1 VDLSVVIVNW
11 NTCSYLRQCLE
22 SLSEERHG
30 GTQIEVIVVD
40 NASTDGSAQMVRQEF
55 PWVRLVANS
64 GNAGYAKGNNQGIS
78 LAEGRYVLLL
88 NPDTVVPKGAL
99 GKLTAWMD
107 SHPDV
112 GAVGVRLLNP
122 DGSVQPSCRSFP
134 EPAYLLYESLGLTLL
149 FPHSRR
155 FGAYRM
161 TWFGHDR
168 EMDVDQPMGS
178 ALAIRREA
186 VEDVGL
192 LDEQFPIF
200 FNEVDWCYRARQK
213 GWRIV
218 FTPDVEIVH
227 YGGRSTSQV
236 RLSAI
241 MESHRSLVRFY
252 QKHYRSRMFWTIYVL
267 VIFSIYAGALARL
280 AWAALQNRM
289 GRG

>member
-1 VDLSVVIVNW
+1 MVIVNW
-11 NTCSYLRQCLE
+11 NTCGYLRQCLQ
-22 SLSEERHG
+22 SLSAEA
-30 GTQIEVIVVD
+30 QSSSQAEVIVVD
-40 NASTDGSAQMVRQEF
+40 NASTDGSAEMVRQEF
-55 PWVRLVANS
+55 PWVKLVANS
-64 GNAGYAKGNNQGIS
+64 RNAGYAKGNNQGIL

-88 NPDTVVPKGAL
+88 NPDTVVPTGAL
-99 GKLTAWMD
+99 GKLIAWMD

-149 FPHSRR
+149 FPRSRR

-161 TWFGHDR
+161 TWFRHDR

-178 ALAIRREA
+178 ALAIRRET

-192 LDEQFPIF
+192 LDEEFPIF

-213 GWRIV
+213 GWRIM
-218 FTPDVEIVH
+218 FTPEVEIVH

-241 MESHRSLVRFY
+241 LESHRSLVRFY
-252 QKHYRSRMFWTIYVL
+252 RKHYRNRMFWTIYVL
-267 VIFSIYAGALARL
+267 VILSIYAGAIVRL
-280 AWAALQNRM
+280 GWAALQNRR